1 MRFSLKT
8 VTILALMPLIL
19 LNILGCSGEEKY
31 EKTIFLMDTK
41 VDITLFGQDMNNK
54 QYASLADEIEEE
66 MKQLEGVFS
75 SHVVGS
81 DICRINDAA
90 GQRPVKVRPETIFV
104 MQKALEVA
112 EITGGAF
119 DPTVAPLLELWGFG
133 ADNTGVPS
141 EKEIYETMQLV
152 NYRAVEIDEDS
163 STIFLPEPGM
173 KIDLGGIAKGYIVDQ
188 GLKIA
193 ENSSAS
199 ALFVNAGGDISVA
212 GNKPSGENWRI
223 AIQDPFDSQKL
234 IAVLKVKEGSI
245 ATSGGYQRFFEV
257 DGKRYHHILD
267 PATGYPAS
275 EVASVSILAPD
286 TITADALSTAVFVLG
301 LDDGMELLESLDGV
315 EGVIIDG
322 QGKIFASSGL
332 MDDLEIVE

>member
-19 LNILGCSGEEKY
+19 LTILGCSGEEKY

>member
-8 VTILALMPLIL
+8 VIILVLMPLIL
-19 LNILGCSGEEKY
+19 FNILGCSNEDRY
-31 EKTIFLMDTK
+31 EKTVFLMDTK
-41 VDITLFGQDMNNK
+41 VDITLYGQGMKNK
-54 QYASLADEIEEE
+54 QYVQLANEIEEE
-66 MKQLEGVFS
+66 MKLLEMIFS
-75 SHVVGS
+75 SHIVGS

-90 GQRPVKVRPETIFV
+90 GQRPVKVSPETVFV
-104 MQKALEVA
+104 LKTALEVA
-112 EITGGAF
+112 EMSGGAF

-133 ADNTGVPS
+133 KDNPAVPN
-141 EKEIYETMQLV
+141 EKEINKALQLV
-152 NYRAVEIDEDS
+152 NYKAVEIDEDS
-163 STIFLPEPGM
+163 STVFLPEPGM

-234 IAVLKVKEGSI
+234 TAVLEVKEGSI
-245 ATSGGYQRFFEV
+245 ATSGGYQRLFEA
-257 DGKRYHHILD
+257 DGKKYHHILD
-267 PATGYPAS
+267 PETGYPAS
-275 EVASVSILAPD
+275 GVSSVSILASD
-286 TITADALSTAVFVLG
+286 TITADVLSTAVFVLG

-322 QGKIFASSGL
+322 QGEIFASSGL